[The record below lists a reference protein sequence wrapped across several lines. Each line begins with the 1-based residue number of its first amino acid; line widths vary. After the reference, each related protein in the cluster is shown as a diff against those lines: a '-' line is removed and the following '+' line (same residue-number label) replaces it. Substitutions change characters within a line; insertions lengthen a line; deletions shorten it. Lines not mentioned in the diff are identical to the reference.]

1 MIRIDKEIV
10 VNTSLERVFHYAR
23 DPYNWPEVCSS
34 LVLVKN
40 IRELENDGYA
50 ANYEYKMAGM
60 RFKGTG
66 EFTEHIPNKW
76 IVVRTRGGIKSTI
89 TITFRS
95 VQNEDDKERTRITLT
110 VEYEVPIPL
119 LGKLAE
125 FIILKM
131 NEQEADLVVA
141 NLQARFLIDY

>member
-1 MIRIDKEIV
+1 LIRIDKEV
-10 VNTSLERVFHYAR
+10 TVSTSLERVFNYVSN
-23 DPYNWPEVCSS
+23 PENWPEVWPS
-34 LVLVKN
+34 LMKLKN
-40 IRELENDGYA
+40 ARELENGGYA
-50 ANYEYKMAGM
+50 ADYEYKMAGM

-95 VQNEDDKERTRITLT
+95 VRKNGGEKTRVTLT
-110 VEYEVPIPL
+110 IEYEVPIPL

-125 FIILKM
+125 YIILKM
-131 NEQEADLVVA
+131 NEQEADLVVV